1 MLRVLLTLAMTIA
14 VAANWPL
21 ERNGYSGRCRIMS
34 HHHVHIHDAEVALRR
49 AIRAYLWRRH
59 LRHRRRLVSWAVLL
73 VGAGFAIATD
83 DFGFLSGAA
92 VASVALLTTMM
103 VLIWRARQG
112 ATLSRWRQLEAAGAE
127 MIFDSEAFSIKSSIG
142 GSTTPW
148 SRFTEVWLL
157 PKCWML
163 FTAPDQFQILLITDI
178 PPEALAFVK
187 ERLAGVPTQNA

>member
-1 MLRVLLTLAMTIA
+1 
-14 VAANWPL
+14 
-21 ERNGYSGRCRIMS
+21 
-34 HHHVHIHDAEVALRR
+34 
-49 AIRAYLWRRH
+49 
-59 LRHRRRLVSWAVLL
+59 
-73 VGAGFAIATD
+73 
-83 DFGFLSGAA
+83 
-92 VASVALLTTMM
+92 
-103 VLIWRARQG
+103 
-112 ATLSRWRQLEAAGAE
+112 

-163 FTAPDQFQILLITDI
+163 FTAPDQFQILLITDT